1 MAAGPHVIKPGIRS
15 LAQQSGAAVCLT
27 CAFYENTWAF
37 NSGDQFM
44 TPKPFS
50 KGVIRFGPLELI
62 PQDMDSAGF
71 EEVSLCIE
79 RKMMEGHEM
88 GTASS

>member
-1 MAAGPHVIKPGIRS
+1 MAAPPHVIKPGLIS

-37 NSGDQFM
+37 NSGDQIM
-44 TPKPFS
+44 TSKPLS
-50 KGVIRFGPLELI
+50 KVIIRFGPLELI

-71 EEVSLCIE
+71 EEVRLRIE
-79 RKMMEGHEM
+79 RKMMEGYEM